1 MFRHYRRLA
10 APIALA
16 LALAAAAP
24 AAARPNLEP
33 TASAANPSPPA
44 TTNLCSEVCGGSGYT
59 AANAGANLAHNPTA
73 SSVAHAGAGFGYG
86 SSPTA
91 NTGST
96 NPRSKVVSAG
106 GYGNHQASA
115 TVVRVVSPGEGF
127 DWGDAGIGAG
137 GALALMTLVIG
148 GTLGAT
154 SIRRRATRTTAKPVG

>member
-1 MFRHYRRLA
+1 MDMFRHYRRLA

-24 AAARPNLEP
+24 AAARPDLEP
-33 TASAANPSPPA
+33 TARADNPSTPTNA
-44 TTNLCSEVCGGSGYT
+44 NLCSEVCGASGYT
-59 AANAGANLAHNPTA
+59 AGNAGANLAHNPTA

-91 NTGST
+91 STGST
-96 NPRSKVVSAG
+96 NPRSEVVSAG
-106 GYGNHQASA
+106 GYGNPNVRA
-115 TVVRVVSPGEGF
+115 TVVRVVSPGDGF

-154 SIRRRATRTTAKPVG
+154 NIRRRAPRTTT